1 MSVFIDIIIL
11 LIFSICIFLGYKKG
25 LAELILR
32 LCSFVLALVV
42 SLILFKPISNFVI
55 NNTQFDDNIKE
66 YIIEI
71 SGNNSDFKIEEKD
84 DSLKNTP
91 EIIIN
96 YINTSIDRATKEARE
111 DAIIYVADSV
121 SKNIVSIVV
130 FIILF
135 IILRIALIFIKI
147 ISDAITELPIIKQ
160 FNKSGGIL
168 YGLLEAL
175 LITYIL
181 FTVITLFIK
190 NPSLEQSI
198 NNSYLGSI
206 FYNNNLIL
214 SLLFKN

>member
-1 MSVFIDIIIL
+1 MGVFIDIFIL
-11 LIFSICIFLGYKKG
+11 LIFSVCIFLGYKKG
-25 LAELILR
+25 LAQLILR

-55 NNTQFDDNIKE
+55 NNTQFDDNIKA
-66 YIIEI
+66 YIIELAT
-71 SGNNSDFKIEEKD
+71 NNSGSEIQEMDNN
-84 DSLKNTP
+84 SKNTP
-91 EIIIN
+91 EVIIN
-96 YINTSIDRATKEARE
+96 YINTSIEKATKEARE
-111 DAIIYVADSV
+111 DAIVYVADSV
-121 SKNIVSIVV
+121 SKNIVSIAV

-160 FNKSGGIL
+160 FNKSGGVL

-175 LITYIL
+175 LIVYVL
-181 FTVITLFIK
+181 FTLITLFVKI
-190 NPSLEQSI
+190 PTFEQAI
-198 NNSYLGSI
+198 NSSYIGSI